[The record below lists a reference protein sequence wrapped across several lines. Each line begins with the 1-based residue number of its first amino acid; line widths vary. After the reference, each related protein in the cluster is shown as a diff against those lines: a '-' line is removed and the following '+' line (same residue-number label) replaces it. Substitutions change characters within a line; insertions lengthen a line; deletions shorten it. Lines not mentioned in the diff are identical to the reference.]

1 MIQFCK
7 NLQRDTVKNYSYKG
21 GYGLKKSML
30 FLQKKY
36 NKLSPDAK
44 KLLDVF
50 ADICIKNKHNKFV
63 IINDETG
70 EEELVTIDNDMI
82 EFVKQKQNQ

>member
-1 MIQFCK
+1 
-7 NLQRDTVKNYSYKG
+7 
-21 GYGLKKSML
+21 ML

-50 ADICIKNKHNKFV
+50 ADICVKNKYNKFV

-70 EEELVTIDNDMI
+70 EEELVTIDNDII